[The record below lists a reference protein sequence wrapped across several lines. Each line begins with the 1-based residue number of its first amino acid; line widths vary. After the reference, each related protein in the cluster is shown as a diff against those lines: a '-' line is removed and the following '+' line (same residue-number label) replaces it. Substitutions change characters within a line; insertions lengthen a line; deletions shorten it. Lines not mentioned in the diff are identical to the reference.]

1 MNNTTSDHINSKNID
16 VQSLNF
22 IHCVEAEVIAR
33 NTNTRFILGL
43 SLEYMKHGFEKINF
57 AISFK
62 TISEW
67 LFFKKRTEKQFFI
80 FKKI

>member
-1 MNNTTSDHINSKNID
+1 MNNTTSDHNNSKNIN

-33 NTNTRFILGL
+33 NTDTRFILGL
-43 SLEYMKHGFEKINF
+43 YLEHMKHGFEKFKI
-57 AISFK
+57 AIAFK

-67 LFFKKRTEKQFFI
+67 LFFKKRTGK
-80 FKKI
+80 